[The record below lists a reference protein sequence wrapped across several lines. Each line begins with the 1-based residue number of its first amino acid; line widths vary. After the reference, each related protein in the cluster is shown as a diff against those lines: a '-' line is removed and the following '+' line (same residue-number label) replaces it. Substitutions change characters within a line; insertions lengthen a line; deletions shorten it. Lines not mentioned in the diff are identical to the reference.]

1 VTYQQQ
7 SVALSSVGGKE
18 SRTEKVELVGLA
30 QELLGLK
37 GFSSVGQG
45 GACVNVAQELL
56 WAAWVK
62 DDF

>member
-1 VTYQQQ
+1 MEQ
-7 SVALSSVGGKE
+7 
-18 SRTEKVELVGLA
+18 VELVGLA

>member
-1 VTYQQQ
+1 
-7 SVALSSVGGKE
+7 VALGSIGGEE
-18 SRTEKVELVGLA
+18 SRTEQVELVGLA

-37 GFSSVGQG
+37 GFSLVGQG

-56 WAAWVK
+56 WVAWVK

>member
-1 VTYQQQ
+1 MEQ
-7 SVALSSVGGKE
+7 
-18 SRTEKVELVGLA
+18 VELVGLV

-37 GFSSVGQG
+37 RFSSVGQG
-45 GACVNVAQELL
+45 GACVNMAQELL

>member
-1 VTYQQQ
+1 
-7 SVALSSVGGKE
+7 VALGSVGGKE